1 MATILRGY
9 GWESGQAMV
18 NTIDRYPDDAN
29 VAADTDLAKTG
40 TYSLRIRSGTP
51 ATGWARFAI
60 TGSPSNPSISVWVN
74 PQDVNWSNNGTGARN
89 MNIRL
94 LLTTGEYIE
103 LRWDATAKTFD
114 AYVNNVKVADGSVT
128 VAVLTWFHVQFSV
141 VIADAGTIDVKING
155 QTSITYAGD
164 TQPGIAASASY
175 VYLTGEGGGGATG
188 YAWYDD
194 LVIGYG
200 GFLGDLRC
208 PDIRPNADTAVD
220 DWTPSAGGDNYAMVD
235 EVSTTPATIDAD
247 YNKAGLDGD
256 ADELAL
262 GDFDGATYVPVA
274 VTAWCR
280 AQQLA
285 ANGDSIKIGIDS
297 NGTEAMTEWPLS
309 NTMEYYFHT
318 SDQNPDDSAEW
329 EDADIDA
336 LLVRYEA
343 VIV

>member
-1 MATILRGY
+1 MFS
-9 GWESGQAMV
+9 SGMSSRTTV
-18 NTIDRYPDDAN
+18 TTSYK
-29 VAADTDLAKTG
+29 KTG
-40 TYSLRIRSGTP
+40 TYSLGLGDLYGEGYFDVKLDSSLSRV
-51 ATGWARFAI
+51 
-60 TGSPSNPSISVWVN
+60 SISAWIYLRDTYN
-74 PQDVNWSNNGTGARN
+74 HTDYTNRRTGFQFY
-89 MNIRL
+89 
-94 LLTTGEYIE
+94 TESGEYIYF
-103 LRWDATAKTFD
+103 RWNGTTHTFD
-114 AYVNNVKVADGSVT
+114 LLLNSAT
-128 VAVLTWFHVQFSV
+128 VITEPGTITITENTWFHVQIDLLIDTV
-141 VIADAGTIDVKING
+141 GTAQVKLNG
-155 QTSITYAGD
+155 HLSLNYSGD
-164 TQPGIAASASY
+164 TQPGTSNLCSSIRTSFGAGG
-175 VYLTGEGGGGATG
+175 VYDTD
-188 YAWYDD
+188 YMDD
-194 LVIGYG
+194 FVIGTN

-208 PDIRPNADTAVD
+208 PDIRPTADTAQD
-220 DWTPSAGGDNYAMVD
+220 DWTPSAGDNYSTVD
-235 EVSTTPATIDAD
+235 EISTTPATIDAD

-297 NGTEAMTEWPLS
+297 GGTDDVTEWPLS

-318 SDQNPDDSAEW
+318 ADQNPADAAEW